1 MPGRQSNVSP
11 TRPQP
16 RSTSSMPARAYVAV
30 SRSGETWSP
39 QTSVSSPV
47 LPMTV
52 RSRGATCAARPLR
65 RLAATVPPG
74 SVTTRMSVAGG
85 FAQGPERAT
94 AAPGVETRALPA
106 REGRRQRALRHG
118 DEAEAHPDPVQAL
131 RSREHRDDTGG
142 GGVVEDGRDELRGD
156 FQRLRLDDDDRPLQA
171 LREAEFAHTL
181 GRNLEGLAGLWIT
194 ADARLAI
201 REDQLAEAR
210 QEEHA
215 ALLGFLRR
223 QVERLVED
231 TLDLLPG
238 EAGLLR
244 KVRDRCRLRHRLRHG

>member
-1 MPGRQSNVSP
+1 MPRRHSNVSP

-39 QTSVSSPV
+39 QTSVASPA

-106 REGRRQRALRHG
+106 REGRRQRALGHG

-142 GGVVEDGRDELRGD
+142 GSVVEDGRDELRGD
-156 FQRLRLDDDDRPLQA
+156 VQRLRLVDDDRAGQQHRRAAA
-171 LREAEFAHTL
+171 LRDDGPDQPLTDV
-181 GRNLEGLAGLWIT
+181 AGG
-194 ADARLAI
+194 ARPP
-201 REDQLAEAR
+201 R
-210 QEEHA
+210 Q
-215 ALLGFLRR
+215 
-223 QVERLVED
+223 
-231 TLDLLPG
+231 
-238 EAGLLR
+238 
-244 KVRDRCRLRHRLRHG
+244 RDGGCRPR